1 MEQLCLG
8 FIYASTG
15 YKPNQQS
22 LKHLINICRC
32 ISPMFDEV
40 FPTNTEDD
48 RVVFDILIDSIKDTR
63 YRVPF
68 NIDPTDTGLLHR
80 RCRAWM
86 EKADEL
92 VTEMLSEPGL
102 DGRAEKA

>member
-1 MEQLCLG
+1 
-8 FIYASTG
+8 
-15 YKPNQQS
+15 
-22 LKHLINICRC
+22 
-32 ISPMFDEV
+32 MFDEV